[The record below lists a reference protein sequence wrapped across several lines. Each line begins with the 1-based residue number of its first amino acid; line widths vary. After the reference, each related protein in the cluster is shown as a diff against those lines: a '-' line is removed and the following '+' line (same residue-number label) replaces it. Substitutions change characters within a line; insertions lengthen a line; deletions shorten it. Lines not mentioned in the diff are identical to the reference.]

1 MRRKYRTVIGSEQ
14 RARCPECGAM
24 IPLIGSQWLAAHREG
39 VVEFSYRP
47 GSGARCAGSLLLT
60 RARGATPR

>member
-1 MRRKYRTVIGSEQ
+1 MPRRYRTVVGSAQ

-24 IPLIGSQWLAAHREG
+24 IPLIGLRWLAAHREG

-47 GSGARCAGSLLLT
+47 GSGARCAGSLLLAVT
-60 RARGATPR
+60 PGATAR